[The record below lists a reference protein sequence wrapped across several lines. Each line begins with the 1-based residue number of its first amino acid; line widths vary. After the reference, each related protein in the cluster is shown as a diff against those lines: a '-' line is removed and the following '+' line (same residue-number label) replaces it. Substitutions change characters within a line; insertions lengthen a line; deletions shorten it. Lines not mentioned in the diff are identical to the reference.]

1 MLPKIT
7 VEGRI
12 TADPELRFT
21 QSGDAVASF
30 TVVSQDR
37 KKGDDGKWIDAG
49 EAMFLRVS
57 VWRQY
62 AENVAESL
70 LKGDSV
76 VVTGKLG
83 QRSYTDREGNKRTS
97 FEIQADEIAVP
108 LRFRTVRHG
117 EGRAERGSQ
126 QRQAP
131 ADDPWASVP
140 AGGGSGDP
148 WASDEPPFHHDPAM
162 NGLVN

>member
-1 MLPKIT
+1 VLPKIT

-12 TADPELRFT
+12 TGDPELRFT

-30 TVVSQDR
+30 TVASNDR
-37 KKGDDGKWIDAG
+37 KKGDDGKWVDAG
-49 EAMFLRVS
+49 ETLFLRVS

-70 LKGDSV
+70 VKGDSV
-76 VVTGKLG
+76 IVTGRLG
-83 QRSYTDREGNKRTS
+83 QRSYTDREGAKRTS
-97 FEIQADEIAVP
+97 YEIQADDIAVP

-126 QRQAP
+126 HQA
-131 ADDPWASVP
+131 ADDPWAAP
-140 AGGGSGDP
+140 ASAGGDP
-148 WASDEPPFHHDPAM
+148 WSTPDPPF
-162 NGLVN
+162 